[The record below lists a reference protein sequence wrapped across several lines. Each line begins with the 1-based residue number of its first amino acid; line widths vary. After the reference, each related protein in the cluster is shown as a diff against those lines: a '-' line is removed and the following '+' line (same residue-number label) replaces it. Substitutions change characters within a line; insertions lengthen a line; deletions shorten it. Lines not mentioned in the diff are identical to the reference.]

1 MRPLLCLGLLLT
13 LFTACDVDRDFVTG
27 DAVEL
32 RLGTDTLRFDTVFT
46 SRGSATRT
54 FKVFNDANDPV
65 RIDRISVAGRT
76 GVHFTFNVDGTM
88 GPEARDVVIWARDSI
103 FVFVEAE
110 VDPTS
115 PEDVSPFIAEDALV
129 FETGNVQ
136 ASVVLEAFGQNA
148 NYINGFNRGGFF
160 APICADGTF
169 TLPTD
174 LPTVIYGS
182 MFIDSCLVRA
192 LAGTRIYFHG
202 GIQRNDGLP
211 GNGIFND
218 GFIYTLENGS
228 LHLLGSR
235 EEPVVLAT
243 DRLEENF
250 EESRGSYRGLI
261 FGPQSIDNRVEF
273 THINNAIVGIT
284 ADSLAEVTIESSI
297 IANTAGPAISTY
309 QSFVTARNS
318 LFHSNF
324 GNTVQAVKGGTLVF
338 DHCTLANYGT
348 TDVAL
353 ALANVAECEEGAALC
368 AAALDAR
375 IRNSIVGGSD
385 GSELLLID
393 GFEGGEPDLFR
404 VSIENSVVRT
414 DADFL
419 TEQGARYAD
428 FYGTRCTGCY
438 NLQPRDEL
446 FESVSQDDY
455 RPDSLSVA
463 RRLGVFLPGLPLD
476 LEGNPRATDRP
487 DAGAL
492 EWQPGQ

>member
-1 MRPLLCLGLLLT
+1 MRSILCLGFLLT
-13 LFTACDVDRDFVTG
+13 LFVACDVDRDFVTG
-27 DAVEL
+27 DAVAL

-54 FKVFNDANDPV
+54 FKVYNDANDPV
-65 RIDRISVAGRT
+65 KIDRISVEGRT
-76 GVHFTFNVDGTM
+76 GVTFTFNVDGTM
-88 GPEARDVVIWARDSI
+88 GPEARDVVIWAKDSI

-115 PEDVSPFIAEDALV
+115 PEEVSPFIAEDALV

-136 ASVVLEAFGQNA
+136 EAVVLEAFGQNA
-148 NYINGFNRGGFF
+148 NYINGFNRGAFF
-160 APICADGTF
+160 APICGDGTF
-169 TLPTD
+169 TLPTE

-182 MFIDSCLVRA
+182 MVIDSCIVQA
-192 LAGTRIYFHG
+192 LAGTRIFFHG
-202 GIQRNDGLP
+202 GLQRNDGLP
-211 GNGIFND
+211 GSGIFND
-218 GFIYTLENGS
+218 GFIYTLPSGS
-228 LHLLGSR
+228 LHLLGTL

-243 DRLEENF
+243 DRLEEGYD
-250 EESRGSYRGLI
+250 ESRGGYRGLI
-261 FGPQSIDNRVEF
+261 FGPESRNNRVEF

-284 ADSLAEVTIESSI
+284 VDSLAEVSIESSI
-297 IANTAGPAISTY
+297 IANTAGPAISTF
-309 QSFVTARNS
+309 QSSVTARNS

-324 GNTVQAVKGGTLVF
+324 GNTVQALKGGTLVL

-353 ALANVAECEEGAALC
+353 ALSNVAECEGGTKLC
-368 AAALDAR
+368 AAGLDAR
-375 IRNSIVGGSD
+375 VRNSIVSGSD

-393 GFEGGEPDLFR
+393 GFAGEEPELFR
-404 VSIENSVVRT
+404 VRIDNSVVRT

-419 TEQGARYAD
+419 TEQSALYAD
-428 FYGTRCTGCY
+428 FYTTQCSGCY
-438 NLQPRDEL
+438 NLQSGDAL
-446 FESVSQDDY
+446 FASISEDDY

-463 RRLGVFLPGLPLD
+463 RQLGVFLPELPVD
-476 LEGNPRATDRP
+476 LAGNNRDTERP